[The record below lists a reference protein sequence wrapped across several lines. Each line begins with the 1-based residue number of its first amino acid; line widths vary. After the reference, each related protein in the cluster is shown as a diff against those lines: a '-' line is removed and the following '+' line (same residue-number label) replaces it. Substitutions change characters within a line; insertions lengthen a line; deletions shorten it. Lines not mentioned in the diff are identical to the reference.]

1 MLRKLLTS
9 WADKRI
15 EQALQQ
21 SQGFD
26 LSNPPV
32 AANDSKPGR
41 QRPVDAK
48 LWLED
53 WTEKDDMRM
62 AHNDHFWEGYGS

>member
-48 LWLED
+48 LWL
-53 WTEKDDMRM
+53 
-62 AHNDHFWEGYGS
+62 